1 MELTS
6 ANCESLYYAPT
17 GFTPNGDGLNDA
29 FKIVTDITN
38 GFSLRVFDR
47 WGTLLFE
54 SDKPDEGWNGIH
66 PKTSLLMQNGNYSW
80 QLVLTDYDNESQVYL
95 G

>member
-1 MELTS
+1 LELTS

-17 GFTPNGDGLNDA
+17 GFTPNGAGLNDA

-54 SDKPDEGWNGIH
+54 SDKSDEGWNGIH